1 MWPSPRPCL
10 IMPGMISVGT
20 PGPDF
25 TLQTQFGTQF
35 TLADHRGRHNVLF
48 LFYPLDW
55 TPT

>member
-1 MWPSPRPCL
+1 MAV
-10 IMPGMISVGT
+10 MISVGT

-25 TLQTQFGTQF
+25 TLQTQFGTAF
-35 TLADHRGRHNVLF
+35 HLADYRGRHNVLF